1 MTAKTLVLVLVLSLF
16 TGLSF
21 YGVAV
26 HGYLGFFEA
35 LASTTAGIV
44 VFTDLVIALTLTMLW
59 MASDARERGLPLWPY
74 LALTLALG
82 SVGPLCYLIHREL
95 RSRAPQRAAA

>member
-1 MTAKTLVLVLVLSLF
+1 MNTKTLALVFVLSLF
-16 TGLSF
+16 TALSF

-59 MASDARERGLPLWPY
+59 ISSDARERGLPLWPY

-82 SVGPLCYLIHREL
+82 SVGPLSYLIHREL
-95 RSRAPQRAAA
+95 RARAPRQVTA